1 MKRYLFLT
9 VMLLPMLLLAA
20 VTVTASVNKTRLSL
34 AERLEY
40 TLEIKSD
47 SSISVTEPSPPSI
60 ELFSFVNMRSSSRSS
75 TTMSGFKVDTQHLR
89 SYVYYY
95 IPQKEGTTTIPAQEI
110 RIGNKVYSSSE
121 IVVTVVKSSSKSPA
135 QSSPGLAPGF
145 DFDDP
150 DLPWSASRIAGST
163 TILAYPQRQKV
174 YKGQPAVVSYYL
186 YTDQMVRSFN
196 LEGEK
201 DYLGYGKSDYEA
213 PTSLEYETVSHQ
225 GKRFQRALIKR
236 LVLLPNETGELQAPV
251 LQGRARIYEFGY
263 LNQRVSSEPAWL
275 EVLPLPKDGVPE
287 DFGGAV
293 GSFEV
298 SEDLSAQSINL
309 GEAIT
314 YSLRIAGQG
323 NFNQFAHP
331 QFPESSAQVSTPMA
345 IDRVNAGVEGSRTLY
360 YTIIPAQKGNYVLPS
375 LSFSWFD
382 PDRGV
387 YRNFTGKKHEIQ
399 VKGASVVS
407 YFSSLLE
414 SGKPQSIR
422 PMLSRHSYPAYQS
435 HLKQFWYWLIVAII
449 LAFGIFSAYLAWQ
462 KSRGRRNPE
471 VYNQMRADKALKKYL
486 DEASE
491 AARML
496 SQDFYTLA
504 ENGLLRYLA
513 EKYGISN
520 RLSIPEKI
528 AELQQKQIAA
538 KLIRDTEDF
547 IELCEKQR
555 FSPEK
560 RNAADIMDDYH
571 RLRQIVLAFS
581 KRGAV
586 K

>member
-1 MKRYLFLT
+1 MKRYLLLT
-9 VMLLPMLLLAA
+9 VLLLPMILLAA

-34 AERLEY
+34 ADRLEY

-47 SSISVTEPSPPSI
+47 SSISMSEPSPPSF
-60 ELFSFVNMRSSSRSS
+60 ELFSFVNMRSSSRSA
-75 TTMSGFKVDTQHLR
+75 TTLTGFRVETQYLKTFT
-89 SYVYYY
+89 YYY
-95 IPQKEGTTTIPAQEI
+95 IPQREGSTTIPAQEV
-110 RIGNKVYSSSE
+110 RVGNKVYSSSE
-121 IVVTVVKSSSKSPA
+121 IVVTVEKSPSKSPA

-150 DLPWSASRIAGST
+150 DLPWSANRIAGFT
-163 TILAYPQRQKV
+163 TILAYPQKQKV

-201 DYLGYGKSDYEA
+201 DFSGYGKSDYES
-213 PTSLEYETVSHQ
+213 PTSLEYETVSYQ
-225 GKRFQRALIKR
+225 GQRFQRALIKR
-236 LVLLPNETGELQAPV
+236 LMLLPNETGELQAPLV
-251 LQGRARIYEFGY
+251 QGRARIYEFGY
-263 LNQRVSSEPAWL
+263 LNQKVSSEPAWL
-275 EVLPLPKDGVPE
+275 EVLPLPKHNVPK

-293 GSFEV
+293 GNFKI
-298 SEDLSAQSINL
+298 SEDISAESINL

-314 YSLRIAGQG
+314 FSLRITGQG

-331 QFPESSAQVSTPMA
+331 QFPESSAQISSPMA
-345 IDRVNAGVEGSRTLY
+345 IDRLNAGVEGSRNLY
-360 YTIIPAQKGNYVLPS
+360 YTIIPADKGRYLLPS

-382 PDRGV
+382 PDHGV
-387 YRNFTGKKHEIQ
+387 YRKFSSKEHEIQ

-407 YFSSLLE
+407 YFSSFLE
-414 SGKPQSIR
+414 SGKPQSIK
-422 PMLSRHSYPAYQS
+422 PMLSRHSYPAYHS
-435 HLKQFWYWLIVAII
+435 YLKQIWYWLIVAII
-449 LAFGIFSAYLAWQ
+449 LAFAILSGYMAWQ
-462 KSRGRRNPE
+462 KAQKRRNPE
-471 VYNQMRADKALKKYL
+471 EYNQARADKALKKYL

-491 AARML
+491 AAKML

-528 AELQQKQIAA
+528 AELQQKKIPAE
-538 KLIRDTEDF
+538 LTRDTEDF
-547 IELCEKQR
+547 IELCERQR

-560 RNAADIMDDYH
+560 RNAAELMDDFQ

-581 KRGAV
+581 KKGSA